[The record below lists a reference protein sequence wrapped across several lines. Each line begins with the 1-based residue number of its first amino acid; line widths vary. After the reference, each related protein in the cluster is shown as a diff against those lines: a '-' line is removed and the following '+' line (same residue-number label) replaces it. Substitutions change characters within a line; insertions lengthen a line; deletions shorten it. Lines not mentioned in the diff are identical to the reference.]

1 MCLEKGKMMKKV
13 CSFMQGVL
21 FGAIVG
27 STLVLL
33 LTPWSGD
40 QFKENI
46 KDYVNNFQKEVQ
58 EAGAERRREL
68 ELQLEQLRAG
78 K

>member
-1 MCLEKGKMMKKV
+1 MKKV
-13 CSFMQGVL
+13 CSLMQGVL